1 MALLLLTPTIKA
13 VTPAGSHEKSVW
25 FLDGNVDYL
34 EGRHIPLFILA
45 IFILFFAV
53 IYRIM
58 IFSWQWV
65 IWLPKICILKWTNN
79 QKLNSF
85 IQMYQA
91 PFNDRHRYWTGLL
104 LLEWVLLTYIS
115 FLTANTHPNTQLLS
129 NMMFFFTF
137 KAKNL
142 YKSGQWICW
151 SLISLSSLLWYF
163 WRHQCEKD
171 FCIYL
176 CHICYSIGFVYYS
189 LSHNIIIV

>member
-13 VTPAGSHEKSVW
+13 VTPADSHEKSVW

-79 QKLNSF
+79 QKLNLF

-115 FLTANTHPNTQLLS
+115 ILTANTHPNTQLLS
-129 NMMFFFTF
+129 IMMFFFLLLRP
-137 KAKNL
+137 KIYIKVA
-142 YKSGQWICW
+142 SGFAWNCAD
-151 SLISLSSLLWYF
+151 
-163 WRHQCEKD
+163 H
-171 FCIYL
+171 
-176 CHICYSIGFVYYS
+176 
-189 LSHNIIIV
+189 